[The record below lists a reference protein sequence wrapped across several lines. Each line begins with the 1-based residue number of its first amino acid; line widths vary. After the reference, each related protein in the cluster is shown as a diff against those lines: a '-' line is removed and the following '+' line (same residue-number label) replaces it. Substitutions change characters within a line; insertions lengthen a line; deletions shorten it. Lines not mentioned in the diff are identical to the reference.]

1 MRTMLRFMQK
11 KFRNSA
17 LHKSRVLNFIYVSII
32 RRYVKYS
39 SRKPIN
45 FRGFRINIH
54 PSDVSVSPGII
65 SGNYERFELDLCR
78 LLVEEGSN
86 FVDVGANIGVF
97 SLEASRAVGE
107 KGTVICV
114 EPERINVELLRQNL
128 QINEVRN
135 AIIIEAAISN
145 FDGQVQLSI
154 DGKNSGTHRLAS
166 PDAVATDANACAGD
180 LVTVRSRSLISVLH
194 DCDISSI
201 RLLKVDVEGFEPC
214 VLTEEFLGSNPP
226 DFLLIE
232 FVPRHLIGAGFD
244 PESFLNRLT
253 EYFEDYFVVMG
264 SIKQLLR
271 VNSRDDILKM
281 SDTNLLF
288 TLRRDSFRELETL
301 CAP

>member
-1 MRTMLRFMQK
+1 M
-11 KFRNSA
+11 
-17 LHKSRVLNFIYVSII
+17 
-32 RRYVKYS
+32 
-39 SRKPIN
+39 
-45 FRGFRINIH
+45 
-54 PSDVSVSPGII
+54 SVSPGII

-78 LLVEEGSN
+78 LLLEEGST
-86 FVDVGANIGVF
+86 FVDVGANVGVF

-107 KGTVICV
+107 KGTVICI
-114 EPERINVELLRQNL
+114 EPERINVDFLRRNL

-166 PDAVATDANACAGD
+166 PDAVSTDASACAGD

-194 DCDISSI
+194 ECDISSI

-214 VLTEEFLGSNPP
+214 VLTEEFLRSTPP

-232 FVPRHLIGAGFD
+232 FVPRHLIGAGFE
-244 PESFLNRLT
+244 PASFLNLLT
-253 EYFEDYFVVMG
+253 ECFEDYFVVMG
-264 SIKQLLR
+264 SIEQLLR
-271 VNSRDDILKM
+271 VKSRDDILKM